1 MDTYAKQVSDY
12 LSLMTDTTLLVS
24 EHDKANMDILITML
38 GEVDKDIICAYF
50 GIFGKPKQTPDD
62 IAAKYKITPQDI
74 LTIIEKDLRKIAITP
89 EWQMMRLSFSPTI
102 KRKLAHGIR

>member
-1 MDTYAKQVSDY
+1 MDKYAKQVSDY
-12 LSLMTDTTLLVS
+12 LSLMTGTTLLVS

-50 GIFGKPKQTPDD
+50 GIFANPKQTPGD
-62 IAAKYKITPQDI
+62 IAAKYKITPQNV

-89 EWQMMRLSFSPTI
+89 EWQMMCLSFPPTI
-102 KRKLAHGIR
+102 KRRLEHGIR

>member
-38 GEVDKDIICAYF
+38 GEVDKDIICSDC

>member
-38 GEVDKDIICAYF
+38 GEVDK
-50 GIFGKPKQTPDD
+50 QQ
-62 IAAKYKITPQDI
+62 YK
-74 LTIIEKDLRKIAITP
+74 E
-89 EWQMMRLSFSPTI
+89 
-102 KRKLAHGIR
+102 